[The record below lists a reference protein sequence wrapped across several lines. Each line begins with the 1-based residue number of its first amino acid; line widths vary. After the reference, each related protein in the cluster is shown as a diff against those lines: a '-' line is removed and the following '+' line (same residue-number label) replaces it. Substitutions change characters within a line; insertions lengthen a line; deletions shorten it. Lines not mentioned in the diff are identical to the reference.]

1 MPTQPTPGPYTLDP
15 ANSSVRFR
23 HKTFWGLVTVKGT
36 FKTLS
41 GTGTVAA
48 DGTGS
53 GTLTIDSGTV
63 STKNPIRD
71 NHLRSKD
78 FFHVKDFPAITF
90 NATKIANTADGAAQ
104 VEGELTVRD
113 AKQSLSFPASYEAKG
128 ADSLVLR
135 GELEVDKTHYGI
147 TWNML
152 GMMGGKTTAV
162 LELVFSAAG

>member
-1 MPTQPTPGPYTLDP
+1 MPTQPTPGAYTLDP
-15 ANSSVRFR
+15 AGSSVRFR

-36 FKTLS
+36 FSTLR

-53 GTLTIDSGTV
+53 GTLTIESATV
-63 STKNPIRD
+63 STKNPMRD

-78 FFHVKDFPAITF
+78 FFHVKDFPEITF

-113 AKQSLSFPASYEAKG
+113 AKQALSFPATYEARG

-135 GELEVDKTHYGI
+135 GEVEVDKTHYGI
-147 TWNML
+147 TWNQF
-152 GMMGGKTTAV
+152 GMMGGKTTV
-162 LELVFSAAG
+162 ELELVFSAAG

>member
-1 MPTQPTPGPYTLDP
+1 MPTQPTPGSYTLDP
-15 ANSSVRFR
+15 AGSSVRFR

-36 FKTLS
+36 FATLR

-48 DGTGS
+48 DGTGTGTLVIES
-53 GTLTIDSGTV
+53 GTL

-78 FFHVKDFPAITF
+78 FFHVKDYPEITF

-113 AKQSLSFPASYEAKG
+113 AKQSLSFPATYEARG
-128 ADSLVLR
+128 DALVLR
-135 GELEVDKTHYGI
+135 GEVEVDKTHYGI
-147 TWNML
+147 TWNQL
-152 GMMGGKTTAV
+152 GMMGGKTAV
-162 LELVFSAAG
+162 ELELVFTAAR